1 MGEVKKIN
9 IKNQTYYFYNDV
21 IYLKNCDARLLKID
35 KKLHK
40 NIDIYYTEYI
50 AIRKIDDYES
60 IYSVNSFYLRINHAS
75 GYIEEKNGI
84 EYWIFDSADE
94 IKEVL
99 KNYADVEMELKK
111 KKINKW

>member
-1 MGEVKKIN
+1 MTKRRTKTLIF
-9 IKNQTYYFYNDV
+9 YY
-21 IYLKNCDARLLKID
+21 ID
-35 KKLHK
+35 
-40 NIDIYYTEYI
+40 YI
-50 AIRKIDDYES
+50 AIRKFDDYES

-111 KKINKW
+111 K